1 MAKETASFIG
11 RRPTKLTV
19 RSTGRWEEPADE
31 SDSSIGHSPVKVLFI
46 SSGLGGAWPVT
57 MFPSA
62 ARSSEGAL
70 GLKDAGFRVSGSGL
84 RSRVGG
90 SGFGSRVRH

>member
-1 MAKETASFIG
+1 M
-11 RRPTKLTV
+11 
-19 RSTGRWEEPADE
+19 
-31 SDSSIGHSPVKVLFI
+31 
-46 SSGLGGAWPVT
+46 T